1 MENELY
7 QTPETEIEEEYTAP
21 VEAPAANPVKDLIQK
36 IMGDKKLLTYAG
48 IAVAAVVV
56 LILVIS
62 LFKAPNKVSTP
73 LDLQMDLQNAKN
85 YKSYEKAQLKVTNG
99 LADDEMEDIMKIL
112 KKSGEYDV
120 EDLKEDFEDGVED
133 LVDEYGKNYKFY
145 YEIEDKDKID
155 KDDLKDIEDDL
166 QDSARDSYKD
176 IKDTDEDDIEDL
188 AEMLDIKE
196 SDAKKLINIL
206 VKYYKGLKSAK
217 VTDGY
222 ELEVT
227 YYVDGKELDEPKELR
242 EVTIEVYKVD
252 GKWVILDDLDFDLF

>member
-7 QTPETEIEEEYTAP
+7 QTPETETEYTTP

-36 IMGDKKLLTYAG
+36 IMGDKKLLMAAAG
-48 IAVAAVVV
+48 GVLV
-56 LILVIS
+56 LIIALIVIIS
-62 LFKAPNKVSTP
+62 LAKGPNKVTTP

-99 LADDEMEDIMKIL
+99 LADDEMEDITKIL
-112 KKSGEYDV
+112 KKSSEYDV

-145 YEIEDKDKID
+145 YEIEDKDKIE

-188 AEMLDIKE
+188 ADMLDIKE
-196 SDAKKLINIL
+196 SDAKKLINIM

-217 VTDGY
+217 ITDGY